1 MTRAVRWI
9 PLALMALQIGGGV
22 GGRTPSSAAIDSI
35 VRSVT
40 RPLSAPA
47 APEVVR
53 PDTVYVPNRY
63 VDVPGEPG
71 PLLVPGHWE
80 RRISEREYY
89 APPLPACYG
98 PTGGCLSV
106 PAGVRPPPDSR
117 LGP

>member
-1 MTRAVRWI
+1 MKLATAWI
-9 PLALMALQIGGGV
+9 PMVLVALQIGGGV
-22 GGRTPSSAAIDSI
+22 GGRTPSSAAIESI

-47 APEVVR
+47 TPDVVR
-53 PDTVYVPNRY
+53 PDMVYVPNRY

-80 RRISEREYY
+80 RRIREREYY

-106 PAGVRPPPDSR
+106 PAGVRLPPDSR
-117 LGP
+117 LDP

>member
-1 MTRAVRWI
+1 MARAMTWLPVV
-9 PLALMALQIGGGV
+9 LVALQIGGGV
-22 GGRTPSSAAIDSI
+22 GGRTPSSRAIDSI

-40 RPLSAPA
+40 RPPSTPAP
-47 APEVVR
+47 PDVVR
-53 PDTVYVPNRY
+53 PDMVYVPNRY

-89 APPLPACYG
+89 APPLPACSG
-98 PTGGCLSV
+98 ATGGCLNI
-106 PAGVRPPPDSR
+106 PAGVRLPPDSR

>member
-1 MTRAVRWI
+1 MRWI

-22 GGRTPSSAAIDSI
+22 GGRTPSSTAIDSI

-40 RPLSAPA
+40 RPLSVPA